1 MNASRG
7 FTLIEIL
14 VAVALLAMMGLILTT
29 ATGSILGAI
38 KDTRESQEQYHA
50 ARVALGRMEREIA
63 MAYLSKHQSEFKTT
77 KTAFIGKGN
86 SLTFSYMGHRRM
98 TRNAPES
105 DEGFVT
111 YRLEKDKSTGQSI
124 LVRREKPVIDNQPEK
139 GGQKLVL
146 ATGVS
151 KLTFSYWDFDKESWQ
166 SDWKVEIDNAK
177 EAEMKKSMAAT
188 AIGAATGNND
198 LGKALVQAQAQTQEN
213 THGPDDLWL
222 PARVKIA
229 MTLETDDTEL
239 AFETQT
245 RVRVM
250 QPIEF
255 GGIHTPKPYENT
267 LNPYAAIPATT
278 PNGFSVPGAGVGIGG
293 AAGMGGMGGMG
304 LGR

>member
-1 MNASRG
+1 MSTSRG
-7 FTLIEIL
+7 FTLIEIV
-14 VAVALLAMMGLILTT
+14 VAVALLAMMGVILTT

-63 MAYLSKHQSEFKTT
+63 MAYLSKHQSQFKTT

-98 TRNAPES
+98 VRNAPES

-111 YRLEKDKSTGQSI
+111 YRLEKDRQSGQNI
-124 LVRREKPVIDNQPEK
+124 LVRREKPVIDDQPEK

-151 KLTFSYWDFDKESWQ
+151 KLSFSYWDFDKEAWQ
-166 SDWKVEIDNAK
+166 SDWKVEIDNAH

-188 AIGAATGNND
+188 SIGAATGNND
-198 LGKALVQAQAQTQEN
+198 LGKALVQAATQQN
-213 THGPDDLWL
+213 NHGPDDLWL
-222 PARVKIA
+222 PARVKISI
-229 MTLETDDTEL
+229 TLETEDSEL

-255 GGIHTPKPYENT
+255 GGIQTPKPYDNT
-267 LNPYAAIPATT
+267 LNPYAAMPATT
-278 PNGFSVPGAGVGIGG
+278 PMGFGVPPQVPK
-293 AAGMGGMGGMG
+293 
-304 LGR
+304 L